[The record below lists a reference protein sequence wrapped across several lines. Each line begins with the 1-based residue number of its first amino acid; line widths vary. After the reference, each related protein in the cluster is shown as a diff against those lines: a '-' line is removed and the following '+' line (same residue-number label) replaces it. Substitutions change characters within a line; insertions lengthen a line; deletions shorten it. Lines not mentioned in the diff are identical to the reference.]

1 MITWSYYGERSW
13 IYLFGNKSITVYH
26 IIFCVVV
33 FLGGVLD
40 DMSLIVDFSDL
51 LLLSM
56 AIPNM
61 IGLYI
66 LSSDI
71 KAELDLYIK
80 KLKAG
85 EFKRL

>member
-1 MITWSYYGERSW
+1 
-13 IYLFGNKSITVYH
+13 
-26 IIFCVVV
+26 
-33 FLGGVLD
+33 
-40 DMSLIVDFSDL
+40 
-51 LLLSM
+51 M